1 MKKKETKKKA
11 AGEFSVSPFKTLK
24 GLQAKA
30 AEPPVRREPPQQL
43 PAGEEDDEDLFFR
56 AVADVKPLNPVAG
69 GVKTQQNKPPQ
80 RPTPVPP
87 AERNLF
93 LQTVEN
99 LVMDVVF
106 TDELPEDVMPLR
118 PLPVNRLRQLKRRA
132 IHIDY
137 ELDLHG
143 LKKDE
148 ALASL
153 ANFIA
158 SAHNRGKKGV
168 LVITGK
174 GNNSP
179 EGPVLQAAVASWLRD
194 KGKAMVAEFAPAPSR
209 LGGSGAFV
217 VFLKEKKD
225 VSARN

>member
-1 MKKKETKKKA
+1 MKKKDTNKQVVK
-11 AGEFSVSPFKTLK
+11 EFSASPFKTLK
-24 GLQAKA
+24 GLQTKA
-30 AEPPVRREPPQQL
+30 PEPPVRIELPRQQ
-43 PAGEEDDEDLFFR
+43 PAVAEEEDEDLFRR
-56 AVADVKPLNPVAG
+56 AVADVQPL
-69 GVKTQQNKPPQ
+69 
-80 RPTPVPP
+80 TPVFPGAKARQVKPQPRPSSVHP
-87 AERNLF
+87 AERSLF
-93 LQTVEN
+93 LETVEK

-106 TDELPEDVMPLR
+106 TDELPEDVTPLR
-118 PLPVNRLRQLKRRA
+118 PMPVNRLRQLKRRA

-148 ALASL
+148 ALVSL
-153 ANFIA
+153 AGFIA
-158 SAHNRGKKGV
+158 SAYNRGKKGV

-194 KGKAMVAEFAPAPSR
+194 KGKSMVVEFAPAPSR

-217 VFLKEKKD
+217 VFLKEKKM
-225 VSARN
+225 